1 MGFNEELL
9 TNLLLSIG
17 FCNITRVSAFNL
29 GFYDKKNNYKYYD
42 TSEKIYKNYFIS
54 LNLVAKVCP
63 DSKLLDMKYYD
74 GFEIN
79 HNALPY
85 FGYKLLK
92 GTAASS
98 ASSSASAS
106 SSFASWKNEKEKKKK
121 QLSKGLLDDY
131 DDENARKYQSSLTLE
146 QLEFIRNYFQNHR
159 KD

>member
-42 TSEKIYKNYFIS
+42 TSEKIYKDFFIS

-85 FGYKLLK
+85 FGYKLLE
-92 GTAASS
+92 GTASTSS
-98 ASSSASAS
+98 PSSSAS
-106 SSFASWKNEKEKKKK
+106 SSFASWKNEKGKKKK